1 MWFKEKDMCN
11 KMVDNS
17 QNKVQKL
24 CFIKKVGD
32 TDYFDEEG
40 NVKNRD
46 THLVFETKQDYN
58 KIRLIDKM
66 FKTYFVLE
74 KKYYNTKKYLLK
86 EHLKEMIMKLE
97 EENVMIVL
105 SDGGAFKGEFKYIGD
120 FLDNRMKLKLPLTI
134 DPLTLYL
141 YDSEELGDIKEE
153 EIKTKNIIDIS
164 GKL

>member
-1 MWFKEKDMCN
+1 MLNISELEKIKLIFLKKRFKEKDMCN
-11 KMVDNS
+11 KMVDIS
-17 QNKVQKL
+17 QNKVQKK

-74 KKYYNTKKYLLK
+74 K
-86 EHLKEMIMKLE
+86 
-97 EENVMIVL
+97 
-105 SDGGAFKGEFKYIGD
+105 S
-120 FLDNRMKLKLPLTI
+120 
-134 DPLTLYL
+134 
-141 YDSEELGDIKEE
+141 
-153 EIKTKNIIDIS
+153 IIIQKS
-164 GKL
+164 TS